1 MRILKSYFWTGIISV
16 KSQRRHC
23 LTQQPWQGLS
33 AEKLWG
39 SQNFLQD
46 PLKEVGMGNAGSLG
60 CNLLGFL
67 TDKYLYRSGFFFLLI
82 WFLSPLLLWFSSLS
96 SPSTH
101 KSGYAGG
108 PTNPTHETQGL
119 ALHTRTFFCTTI
131 NQKNY
136 SSVLFYPVNILHIL
150 WAHRVTP
157 QAECT
162 LCWTLGS
169 QDFHHRLKH
178 LSPSS

>member
-1 MRILKSYFWTGIISV
+1 MRILESYFRTGIISV

-67 TDKYLYRSGFFFLLI
+67 TDKYLYRSGF
-82 WFLSPLLLWFSSLS
+82 
-96 SPSTH
+96 
-101 KSGYAGG
+101 Y
-108 PTNPTHETQGL
+108 
-119 ALHTRTFFCTTI
+119 
-131 NQKNY
+131 
-136 SSVLFYPVNILHIL
+136 
-150 WAHRVTP
+150 
-157 QAECT
+157 
-162 LCWTLGS
+162 
-169 QDFHHRLKH
+169 
-178 LSPSS
+178 